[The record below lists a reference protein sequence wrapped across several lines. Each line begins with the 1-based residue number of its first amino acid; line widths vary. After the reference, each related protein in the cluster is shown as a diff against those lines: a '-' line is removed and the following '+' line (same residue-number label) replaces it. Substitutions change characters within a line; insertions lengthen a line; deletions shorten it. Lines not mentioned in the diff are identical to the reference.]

1 MDMNSFDIVFF
12 GNDWFG
18 ENKTSSHH
26 IAQRLTKSHKVLYVE
41 CPGLRMPKGNTRD
54 FKKITAKIKK
64 SISKPRLVEDQFW
77 VYTLFQIP
85 LHRFAFIR
93 KLNEK
98 LILFALKRV
107 MKHLGFT
114 KPLLWFHIPHL
125 YMVPGKLSAKGV
137 VYYCIDNYSALPD
150 VNSEAVQTMD
160 DEMTRTADL
169 VFAVSEPV
177 YNSKK
182 LLAKELLLSPHGVD
196 FEHFNKAAQS
206 VLPVPVEISSIS
218 APIIGFW
225 GLIENRI
232 DLDLVAYL
240 AIQRPTWNFV
250 LIGYVED
257 KNNPC
262 AEIKNVHFFGPR
274 KFSELPGFAQAF
286 DVTMLPYRMDDFFYN
301 CNPLKLREYLATGK
315 PVVSLRNPEVEKY
328 RDVVCIADDYA
339 DFARKIT
346 WCLENDTAEMAERR
360 ITWMRAESWDQRV
373 AEIVLAVNSKF
384 NVELNS

>member
-1 MDMNSFDIVFF
+1 MNDYDIVYF

-26 IAQRLTKSHKVLYVE
+26 IAERFAIRHKILYVE

-54 FKKITAKIKK
+54 FKKIFQKIWKC
-64 SISKPRLVEDQFW
+64 ISKPRQIGKQFW

-85 LHRFAFIR
+85 LHRYALIR
-93 KLNEK
+93 ALNEK
-98 LILFALKRV
+98 LILFSLKRA
-107 MKHLGFT
+107 MQQLGFT

-125 YMVPGKLSAKGV
+125 YMVPGKIPAKGII
-137 VYYCIDNYSALPD
+137 YYCIDNYSALPD
-150 VNSEAVQTMD
+150 VNSGAVQFMD
-160 DEMTRTADL
+160 DEMTRKADL

-177 YNSKK
+177 FQSKK
-182 LLAKELLLSPHGVD
+182 LLARELLLSPHGVD
-196 FEHFNKAAQS
+196 FIHFNQAALS
-206 VLPVPVEISSIS
+206 SLEIPYDVACIS

-240 AIQRPTWNFV
+240 AKQQPTWNFV

-257 KNNPC
+257 KDNPC
-262 AEIKNVHFFGPR
+262 TCLENVHFLGQR
-274 KFSELPGFAQAF
+274 KFTELPGYARAF

-328 RDVVCIADDYA
+328 QDIVAIADDYA
-339 DFARKIT
+339 DFAKKIA
-346 WCLENDTAEMAERR
+346 WSLENDTLEMAERR
-360 ITWMRAESWDQRV
+360 VIRMRAESWDQRV
-373 AEIVLAVNSKF
+373 EEISKAVNLK
-384 NVELNS
+384 LNAGQN